1 MASSVPWQIV
11 AERIRGRVIRPPEY
25 APHIDVLGKSGSGKD
40 HMVRWG
46 ILPWFPLARVVVL
59 ITKSG
64 GEDRTW
70 EGFGNWLDGPA
81 SLPAGFGRGPDGTP
95 RYVIPLRPGRVT
107 RREVQR
113 LLGQLAD
120 VGEVIVIIGDA
131 ARLSTRE
138 SDGGLALERDLS
150 NLMSE
155 GREHGVTVIACATS
169 SGWIAGGLRDQA
181 AAVMVGQTGGDTLAD
196 FAKIAGLP
204 GDTRNRTPERA
215 ALASLPPRWWLY
227 ADRLDGDLFA
237 AVSSPPRAGWVS
249 EEWAA

>member
-1 MASSVPWQIV
+1 
-11 AERIRGRVIRPPEY
+11 
-25 APHIDVLGKSGSGKD
+25 VLGQSGSGKD

-59 ITKSG
+59 VTKSG
-64 GEDRTW
+64 GEDQTW
-70 EGFGNWLDGPA
+70 EGFGNWLDGPGD
-81 SLPAGFGRGPDGTP
+81 LPAGFGRGPDGTP
-95 RYVIPLRPGRVT
+95 RYVIPLAPGRVT

-138 SDGGLALERDLS
+138 SDGGLQLERDLS
-150 NLMSE
+150 NLMNE

-181 AAVMVGQTGGDTLAD
+181 AAVMIGQTGGDTLAD
-196 FAKIAGLP
+196 FAKIAQLP
-204 GDTRNRTPERA
+204 GNARKQTPERA

-227 ADRLDGDLFA
+227 TDRRDGALFT

-249 EEWAA
+249 EQWPC